1 LKGPKRLS
9 WHRERTSRFLILS
22 PMSRPSSNVMFASV
36 STRSRYKAQQKS
48 SAAQLHQDGEPPTP
62 LQPKIQEPNPSRF
75 LGSKRL
81 QNITAILHISLL
93 RRDIKRAER
102 AFAILLRCEKHGVT
116 LRMLWELG
124 LEVTIRST
132 GISKGKAEE
141 FLARVRLASSD
152 IGRHPTV
159 QKNVIPVSIY
169 LMI

>member
-1 LKGPKRLS
+1 
-9 WHRERTSRFLILS
+9 
-22 PMSRPSSNVMFASV
+22 MFASV
-36 STRSRYKAQQKS
+36 SARSKYKAELKS
-48 SAAQLHQDGEPPTP
+48 STAQLNDDEETPVP
-62 LQPKIQEPNPSRF
+62 LQPKTLEPKAPRS
-75 LGSKRL
+75 LSSKRL

-124 LEVTIRST
+124 LEITIRST

-152 IGRHPTV
+152 IGHHPTT
-159 QKNVIPVSIY
+159 QKNVIPASIC
-169 LMI
+169 LMFS